1 MKGKMKVIKK
11 VITVLGLILFIIIM
25 TIGITIV
32 YKSYSEPNRIPSVF
46 GWKPFIVLSG
56 SMEDTIMPGDL
67 ILTKEID
74 ALELKEGDVI
84 SFRTNKY
91 TVITHRIINIVDEEG
106 ERKYYTKGDNNNS
119 ADRDPVCNDQIE
131 GIYRYRIPKLGAIA
145 LNLQKPFGIV
155 ICIAFPLIIVLIAQ
169 FADYKRKE
177 REAKEKEKEKRELEE
192 KMEILEQQNKEL
204 MGKINTNEGRQ

>member
-1 MKGKMKVIKK
+1 MKVIKK
-11 VITVLGLILFIIIM
+11 VITVLGLTLFIVIM

-91 TVITHRIINIVDEEG
+91 TVVTHRIINIVDEEG
-106 ERKYYTKGDNNNS
+106 ERKYYTKGDNNDL
-119 ADRDPVCNDQIE
+119 ADSNPVYNDQIE
-131 GIYRYRIPKLGAIA
+131 GIYRYRIPELGKIA
-145 LNLQKPFGIV
+145 LNLQKPMGIV
-155 ICIAFPLIIVLIAQ
+155 ICIALPLIIVLIAQ
-169 FADYKRKE
+169 FADYKRQK
-177 REAKEKEKEKRELEE
+177 REVKEKVETLEK
-192 KMEILEQQNKEL
+192 QNKEL
-204 MGKINTNEGRQ
+204 MEKINNNK

>member
-1 MKGKMKVIKK
+1 MKVIKK
-11 VITVLGLILFIIIM
+11 VIIVLCLILFIVIM
-25 TIGITIV
+25 TLGITIV
-32 YKSYSEPNRIPSVF
+32 YKSYSEPNKIPSVF

-177 REAKEKEKEKRELEE
+177 REAKEKEKEKREVEE

-204 MGKINTNEGRQ
+204 MGKLNTNEGRQ